1 MNNKKYPIGTICV
14 YAGCNNKRR
23 NYGGGKLVGLCEKH
37 HRLKYPRKRG
47 KGNRMDQ
54 FRCNTRKLV
63 VN

>member
-37 HRLKYPRKRG
+37 HRLK
-47 KGNRMDQ
+47 
-54 FRCNTRKLV
+54 
-63 VN
+63 